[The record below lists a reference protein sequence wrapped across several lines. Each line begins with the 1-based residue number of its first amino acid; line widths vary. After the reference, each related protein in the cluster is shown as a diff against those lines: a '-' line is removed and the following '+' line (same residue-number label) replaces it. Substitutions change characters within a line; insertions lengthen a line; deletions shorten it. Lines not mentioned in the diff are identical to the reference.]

1 MKPIP
6 EQQIPASMLE
16 LMAREG
22 MGISDVPGLQPADVE
37 NRSLLLRTPKSGR
50 EQEVVFQPPEVE
62 YQTFLFY

>member
-22 MGISDVPGLQPADVE
+22 MGISEIRGLQPADVE
-37 NRSLLLRTPKSGR
+37 NR
-50 EQEVVFQPPEVE
+50 
-62 YQTFLFY
+62 

>member
-1 MKPIP
+1 
-6 EQQIPASMLE
+6 MLE